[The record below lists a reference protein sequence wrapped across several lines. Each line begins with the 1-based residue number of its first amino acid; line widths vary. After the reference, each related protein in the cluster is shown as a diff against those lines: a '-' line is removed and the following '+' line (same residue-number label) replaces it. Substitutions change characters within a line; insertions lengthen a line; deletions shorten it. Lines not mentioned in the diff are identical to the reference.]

1 MYLNAMAGPVA
12 QDRLSV
18 SIVTINFVTINGIAM
33 ANSVETS
40 DNISLQLEAFLPYR
54 LVSAAEAVS
63 LDFSHVYNSKHGL
76 SRPEW
81 RVLATLAQYGRT
93 TATVIGAHAAMHKT
107 KVSRAV
113 FALEAR
119 KWLMRSSDDKDRR
132 IEWLELTRTG
142 KSRFAT
148 LAKLALDYEARL
160 LHALGKENAM
170 QLLNALAKLE
180 HVPLPNAKRASNKNY
195 MLESPPR

>member
-1 MYLNAMAGPVA
+1 MYFSVMASPPRRN
-12 QDRLSV
+12 QLSV
-18 SIVTINFVTINGIAM
+18 SFVTINFVTINGIAM
-33 ANSVETS
+33 TNSVETA
-40 DNISLQLEAFLPYR
+40 DNTSLQLEAFLPYR

-63 LDFSHVYNSKHGL
+63 LDFSHVYKAKHDL

-119 KWLMRSSDDKDRR
+119 KWLVRTTDDKDRR

-142 KSRFAT
+142 KSRFAM

-160 LHALGKENAM
+160 LEALGKENAM
-170 QLLNALAKLE
+170 QLLNALGKLE
-180 HVPLPNAKRASNKNY
+180 HVQLPNTKRAGGTGH
-195 MLESPPR
+195 EI

>member
-1 MYLNAMAGPVA
+1 MTN
-12 QDRLSV
+12 
-18 SIVTINFVTINGIAM
+18 N
-33 ANSVETS
+33 VETS
-40 DNISLQLEAFLPYR
+40 DAPSLQLEAFLPYR

-63 LDFSHVYNSKHGL
+63 LDFSHVYKSKHDL

-93 TATVIGAHAAMHKT
+93 TATVIGTHAAMHKT

-119 KWLMRSSDDKDRR
+119 KWLARTTDDKDRR

-142 KSRFAT
+142 KSRFAA

-160 LHALGKENAM
+160 LLALGKENAAR
-170 QLLNALAKLE
+170 LLNALAKLE
-180 HVPLPNAKRASNKNY
+180 QVPLPNTKRAGNKSHV
-195 MLESPPR
+195 L